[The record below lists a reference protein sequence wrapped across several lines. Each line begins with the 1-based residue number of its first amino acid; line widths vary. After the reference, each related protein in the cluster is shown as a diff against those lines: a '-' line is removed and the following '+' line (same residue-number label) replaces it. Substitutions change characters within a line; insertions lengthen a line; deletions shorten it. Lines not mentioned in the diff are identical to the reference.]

1 MKWKEN
7 ISEKETKPLGDNG
20 NDLYKEGPVI
30 SRSTT
35 YYLLSWVNPGI
46 GIMAVSVCCLY
57 LVSHP
62 FGFWLQPSWQR
73 APAHPWWVQSDG
85 RCVPHPAAQSPCQ
98 PSGVTR
104 AWLLQLGWVRK
115 RSEESWRVKESV
127 QFSKENWA
135 PVSMVSNLFSTL
147 LQETWEYNINSFQ

>member
-1 MKWKEN
+1 MEGKGN
-7 ISEKETKPLGDNG
+7 VSEGEAKPWGGDNG
-20 NDLYKEGPVI
+20 HDLYKEGPII
-30 SRSTT
+30 SRSAT
-35 YYLLSWVNPGI
+35 YCLLSWVNLGI
-46 GIMAVSVCCLY
+46 GIAAVPVCCLY
-57 LVSHP
+57 LMSHP

-127 QFSKENWA
+127 QFSKENWV
-135 PVSMVSNLFSTL
+135 PISIRGSKICSL
-147 LQETWEYNINSFQ
+147 LSHKKYGNIT